1 LPLNI
6 INQKGTLH
14 YMNTSKALLCVSI
27 ICLMLLAPD
36 SFAQKRAQASA
47 GPPARKTIVDVP
59 MLFNGPMPAVEVM
72 VNGKGPFLFTIDTG
86 ARGQARADQTL
97 AARLGLQPSGKA
109 LAGDGSGINT
119 REVDIVKLDSIAF
132 GGVQFHNVEAIMR
145 DYNRMSPPNAPHID
159 GILGFNL
166 FTDYLLTLD
175 YVGKRV
181 RLEQGELPK
190 ADGREIL
197 NFQSADGTPTVEL
210 QVGALKV
217 NANIDSGNMRSELTL
232 PSAMI
237 EKLSLAAPPKVVGR
251 ARTTSNEFEIKEAA
265 LNDSLHLGG
274 YEIAGPTIIFADIF
288 KDANIGSRLLK
299 NFVLTFDQKNHRV
312 RLIRQ
317 NSTPANP

>member
-1 LPLNI
+1 
-6 INQKGTLH
+6 
-14 YMNTSKALLCVSI
+14 
-27 ICLMLLAPD
+27 
-36 SFAQKRAQASA
+36 
-47 GPPARKTIVDVP
+47 
-59 MLFNGPMPAVEVM
+59 MPAVEVL

-97 AARLGLQPSGKA
+97 AARLSLQPSGKA
-109 LAGDGSGINT
+109 LAGDGSGINS
-119 REVDIVKLDSIAF
+119 REVDIVKLDSITL
-132 GGVQFHNVEAIMR
+132 GGAQFHNVEAIMR

-166 FTDYLLTLD
+166 FADYLLTLD

-317 NSTPANP
+317 NSIPANP